1 MVTSRDVARIAG
13 VSQSTVSYVMSGR
26 RSISA
31 ETRKRVLAAIE
42 ELTYQPNAGARALAS
57 QRTQVVGLVVP
68 FGPNGDTAGI
78 LPFIETIASCARAE
92 DHDVLLVTADEGA
105 AGLTRLAGRALCD
118 AIVLMDI
125 EADDAR
131 IPVAAALPVPVILIG
146 VPDDSAGLHCVD
158 MDFSLAGTLAVD
170 EVAALGHDRVVL
182 IGHAADVIERDI
194 NFVRR
199 FQRGAA
205 AAAERHGLGYS
216 VVAPVPPGT
225 AAARVAVERALDGGG
240 RPGIVVPNSQAV
252 APVLHAL
259 TERGLVPGRDISLI
273 GLCTDAAAEA
283 TTPAVTNVSLEPRD
297 VSRRAMEILF
307 RLLDRGGDRPA
318 EKSLPGPGVDTEH
331 LELVTPRLTRRETTL
346 PAP

>member
-1 MVTSRDVARIAG
+1 MRIDSRGGAVVTSRDVARVAG

-31 ETRKRVLAAIE
+31 ETRKRVLDAIE
-42 ELTYQPNAGARALAS
+42 QLTYQPNAGARALAS
-57 QRTQVVGLVVP
+57 QRTHVVGLVVRFRP
-68 FGPNGDTAGI
+68 GADTTGL
-78 LPFIETIASCARAE
+78 LPFIETIAGCARAE
-92 DHDVLLVTADEGA
+92 DHDVLLVTADEGS

-118 AIVLMDI
+118 AIVMMDI

-131 IPVAAALPVPVILIG
+131 IPVAATLQIPVILIG

-158 MDFSLAGTLAVD
+158 VDFAQAGRLAVD
-170 EVAALGHDRVVL
+170 ELAAAGHDRIVV
-182 IGHAADVIERDI
+182 IGHVPDVVERDV

-205 AAAERHGLGYS
+205 AAAEAHGIGMELVS
-216 VVAPVPPGT
+216 PVPLDRAG
-225 AAARVAVERALDGGG
+225 VEDAVREALERGGD
-240 RPGIVVPNSQAV
+240 RPGLVIPNSPAVQPVLQAV
-252 APVLHAL
+252 LD
-259 TERGLVPGRDISLI
+259 RGLVPGRDISLV

-297 VSRRAMEILF
+297 VSRRAMQILF
-307 RLLDRGGDRPA
+307 GLLNRGGER
-318 EKSLPGPGVDTEH
+318 ST
-331 LELVTPRLTRRETTL
+331 ELVELIAPRLTRRETAL